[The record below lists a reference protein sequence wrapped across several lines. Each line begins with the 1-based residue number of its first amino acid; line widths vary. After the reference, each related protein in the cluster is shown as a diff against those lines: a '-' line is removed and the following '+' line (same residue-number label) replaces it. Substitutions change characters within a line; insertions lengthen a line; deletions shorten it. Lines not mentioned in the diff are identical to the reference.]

1 MKRVFVFQ
9 DFKSQKFWSVDV
21 QGTDVVVNYG
31 KLGTDGQTQV
41 KNFASLEEAEKAAG
55 KLIAEKTKKGY
66 VETAEETAKEM
77 KVEAKKFGLTYDDYE
92 NDVQLIDKIKKDKKL
107 GTYKQLTIG
116 CWNYEEGDC
125 SELVAWMIE
134 NKACFQQLEGLFWGD
149 IDSEEQ
155 EISWIEQTDLGPLLD
170 IMPNLKELKIKGTNN
185 LRLGIKARP
194 NLTSLEIIS
203 GGMPDEVVDDIVKS
217 DFPNLEKLVL
227 YVGVNDYGFDD
238 DLEIFRPLFSKA
250 KFPKLKHLGL
260 VNAEEQNSVVDMFL
274 ESDILPQLE
283 VMEISNGILT
293 DEGAQ
298 KLLDNVDKISH
309 LKLIDMS
316 YHFISEDMQRKLRK
330 LPVKVDLSDVQ
341 EYDEEYMCPC
351 ITE

>member
-41 KNFASLEEAEKAAG
+41 KNFASPEEAEKAAG

-77 KVEAKKFGLTYDDYE
+77 KVEAKRFGLTYEDYE

-116 CWNYEEGDC
+116 CWSYDEGDC
-125 SELVAWMIE
+125 SELVDWMIE

-155 EISWIEQTDLGPLLD
+155 EISWITQTDLEPLLD
-170 IMPNLKELKIKGTNN
+170 IMPNLKELKIKGTND
-185 LRLGIKARP
+185 LELGIKARP

-227 YVGVNDYGFDD
+227 YVGVNDYGYMD

-341 EYDEEYMCPC
+341 EYDEDYMCPC

>member
-41 KNFASLEEAEKAAG
+41 KNFASPEEAEKAAG

-66 VETAEETAKEM
+66 VETAEEAAKEM
-77 KVEAKKFGLTYDDYE
+77 KVVAKRFGLSYDDYE

-203 GGMPDEVVDDIVKS
+203 GGMPDEVVDDIVQS